1 MARANVKNGN
11 GYQCD
16 ICGTLLE
23 PHNVFK
29 IRCEKTLGHTGY
41 MKTVDVIGVCEECYR
56 KEFQKLCGRGL
67 LRTRIKDKKV
77 GVKE

>member
-1 MARANVKNGN
+1 MARASVKNGN

-29 IRCEKTLGHTGY
+29 IRCEKTLGHTGC
-41 MKTVDVIGVCEECYR
+41 MKTIDVIGVCEECYG
-56 KEFQKLCGRGL
+56 KEFPNLCGKGL
-67 LRTRIKDKKV
+67 LRPKIKGKKV